1 MWDKGSLTDS
11 CVRCVPKPLILDGM
25 RRPVSRDR
33 DKISP
38 NKNDQ
43 RDAELLA
50 RIGRFD
56 RKLLY
61 PMTHRGEGAQTD
73 LAEVK
78 QGAGHP
84 GKDAHEADVARSQC
98 GQVAWAS
105 TPEMLS

>member
-25 RRPVSRDR
+25 RRPVSRDC

-61 PMTHRGEGAQTD
+61 PMTHRGEWNQR
-73 LAEVK
+73 EVK
-78 QGAGHP
+78 GRFVMHRCRNGGGHQ
-84 GKDAHEADVARSQC
+84 EV
-98 GQVAWAS
+98 
-105 TPEMLS
+105 